1 VRKSNLRKIILTPR
15 ERDYII
21 DAALGLTVAQS
32 ATRRNVAINTVKM
45 MIRRA
50 KAALG
55 ATTIA
60 NAVAIA
66 IINGEITAQDLKGHT
81 T

>member
-1 VRKSNLRKIILTPR
+1 MRKSNLRKIILTPR

-32 ATRRNVAINTVKM
+32 ATRRNVAINTVKV

-50 KAALG
+50 RKMLG
-55 ATTIA
+55 ARNITH
-60 NAVAIA
+60 AVALA
-66 IINGEITAQDLKGHT
+66 IIAGDITPQDLEGSS
-81 T
+81 